1 MKILITG
8 GAGFI
13 GTNLIRYILTH
24 TPHLVVNIDK
34 LTYAGNLE
42 NLVEFS
48 YNKNYSFAQI
58 DICDKLEV
66 SNIFH
71 AFQPDAIM
79 HLAAES
85 HVDRSI
91 SKPAD
96 FINTNILGTYQV
108 LDVALGY
115 WNNLADEKKKGFRF
129 HHISTD
135 EVYGDL
141 PDGTIANESSTYNPG
156 SPYAASKAGAD
167 HLVRAWYRT
176 YELPILI
183 SSCSNNYG
191 PFQYP
196 EKFIPLIISN
206 ALQGKHIP
214 IYGDGEQIRDWL
226 HVDDHIAALYKVL
239 TTGKVG
245 ETYNISGDNLQKN
258 INLVRQICNILDEL
272 KAPSTIGLNIHS
284 YTELISHV
292 NDRPGH
298 DRRYAL
304 DSSKIKHQLGWQPAI
319 DFNSGLRNTIIW
331 YLAHQDWCL
340 HSCKQSEKN

>member
-13 GTNLIRYILTH
+13 GTNLIRYIITRTTH
-24 TPHLVVNIDK
+24 SVVNIDK
-34 LTYAGNLE
+34 LTYAGNAD
-42 NLVEFS
+42 NLAEFS
-48 YNKNYSFAQI
+48 NNKIYSFAKI
-58 DICDKLEV
+58 DLCDKREV

-96 FINTNILGTYQV
+96 FINTNILGTYQ
-108 LDVALGY
+108 LLEVALDY
-115 WNNLADEKKKGFRF
+115 WNNLPDKKKKEFRF

-141 PDGTIANESSTYNPG
+141 PEDTIANESATYNPG
-156 SPYAASKAGAD
+156 SPYAASKASAD
-167 HLVRAWYRT
+167 HLVRAWHRT
-176 YELPILI
+176 YGLPILI

-206 ALQGKHIP
+206 ALKGKHIP

-226 HVDDHIAALYKVL
+226 HVDDHVSALYKVL

-245 ETYNISGDNLQKN
+245 ETYNISGNIQQKN
-258 INLVRQICNILDEL
+258 INLAQQICNILDEL
-272 KAPSTIGLNIHS
+272 KAPSTMGLNIHS
-284 YTELISHV
+284 YTELITHV

-304 DSSKIKHQLGWQPAI
+304 DASKIKQELGWQPSI

-331 YLAHQDWCL
+331 YLEHQNWCL
-340 HSCKQSEKN
+340 HSCKQLGRN

>member
-13 GTNLIRYILTH
+13 GTNLIRYIITH
-24 TPHLVVNIDK
+24 TPHRVVNIDK

-42 NLVEFS
+42 SLAEFS
-48 YNKNYSFAQI
+48 NNKNYSFAQI
-58 DICDKLEV
+58 DICDKREV

-96 FINTNILGTYQV
+96 FINTNILGTYQLLELA
-108 LDVALGY
+108 LDY
-115 WNNLADEKKKGFRF
+115 WNNLPDKKKKEFRF

-141 PDGTIANESSTYNPG
+141 PEGIIATESSTYNPG

-167 HLVRAWYRT
+167 HLMRAWHRT

-206 ALQGKHIP
+206 ALQGKQIP

-226 HVDDHIAALYKVL
+226 HVDDHVAALYKVL
-239 TTGKVG
+239 TTGIVG
-245 ETYNISGDNLQKN
+245 ETYNISGNSPQKN
-258 INLVRQICNILDEL
+258 INLVKQICNILDEL
-272 KAPSTIGLNIHS
+272 KAPSTIGLKIHS
-284 YTELISHV
+284 YTELITHV

-298 DRRYAL
+298 DKRYAL

-319 DFNSGLRNTIIW
+319 DFNSGLRSTIIW
-331 YLAHQDWCL
+331 YLENQDWCL
-340 HSCKQSEKN
+340 RSCKQSGRN